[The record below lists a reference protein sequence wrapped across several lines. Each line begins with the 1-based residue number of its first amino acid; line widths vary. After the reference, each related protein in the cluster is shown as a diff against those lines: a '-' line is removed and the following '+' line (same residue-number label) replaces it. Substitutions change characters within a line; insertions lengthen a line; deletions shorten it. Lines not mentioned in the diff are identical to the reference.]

1 MMMKNSFK
9 TLVFGALA
17 AAMLSVPAWA
27 FETRAKAAFV
37 VDQTTGTILMTKN
50 ADEALPPAS
59 MSKLMTLYMAF
70 EAVRDGRLSMEEK
83 LPVSE
88 HAMSYG
94 GSTMFLDTTDRVKVV
109 DLLRGII
116 VLSGNDACAVIAE
129 TLSPDGTEAGFA
141 RQMTLKARQL
151 GMTNSTF
158 ANSNGWPAPGHRM
171 SMRDLALL
179 ANLLISEFPEFY
191 PMFSETEFAFDGRAP
206 RNTLNRNPL
215 LKLGIGA
222 DGLKTGHTQEAG
234 YGLVG
239 SAKQGTRRVIF
250 AVSGMDSVKDR
261 AEVSEQ
267 IVNWAFRQF
276 SERKVLRAGKRVAQA
291 DVWMGEAMKVGLV
304 SEADIDILLP
314 VIGESELAAE
324 VVYNGPIE
332 APISK
337 GQQLAELV
345 ITPME
350 LPEIRVPLVAENDV
364 AAGGFAVRMRTA
376 TSVLMSQFGLGLD
389 EAS

>member
-1 MMMKNSFK
+1 MFRSAMKILATS
-9 TLVFGALA
+9 TAAMCLA
-17 AAMLSVPAWA
+17 ASAFA
-27 FETRAKAAFV
+27 FETKAKAAFV
-37 VDQTTGTILMTKN
+37 VDQTTGTVLMAKN

-70 EAVRDGRLSMEEK
+70 EAVRDGRLSMTEK
-83 LPVSE
+83 LPVSQ
-88 HAMSYG
+88 HAMNYG
-94 GSTMFLDTTDRVKVV
+94 GSTMFLDTTDRVSVE

-141 RQMTLKARQL
+141 RLMTRRARQM

-179 ANLLISEFPEFY
+179 ANALIADFPEFY
-191 PMFSETEFAFDGRAP
+191 PMFAETEFAFDGRAP
-206 RNTLNRNPL
+206 KNTQNRNPL
-215 LKLGIGA
+215 LKLDIGA
-222 DGLKTGHTQEAG
+222 DGLKTGHTIEAG

-239 SAKQGTRRVIF
+239 SAKQGNRRVIF
-250 AVSGMDSVKDR
+250 AFSGLDTVQER

-276 SERKVLRAGKRVAQA
+276 SETTLIRQGERLAEA
-291 DVWMGEAMKVGLV
+291 DVWMGKTPRVGLV
-304 SEADIDILLP
+304 PAEDVEVLLP
-314 VIGESELAAE
+314 VLSRGKVEGE
-324 VVYNGPIE
+324 VIYNGPIE
-332 APISK
+332 APITQ
-337 GQQLAELV
+337 GQRLAELV
-345 ITPME
+345 LTPE
-350 LPEIRVPLVAENDV
+350 GLPKMRIPLVAETDV
-364 AAGGFAVRMRTA
+364 PEGGFGVRLRA
-376 TSVLMSQFGLGLD
+376 ASSVLLTQFGLLVE